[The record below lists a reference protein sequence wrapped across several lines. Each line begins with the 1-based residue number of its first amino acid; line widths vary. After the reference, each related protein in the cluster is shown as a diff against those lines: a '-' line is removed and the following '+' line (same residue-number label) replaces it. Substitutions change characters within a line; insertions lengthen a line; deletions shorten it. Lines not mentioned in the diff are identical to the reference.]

1 MKFDALIT
9 RLESAIDKHGSWA
22 PGRTVL
28 QKLLKQAPPDASCSS
43 PSPSQPHAFIESFAL
58 AFEQETDRV
67 RLFILSSQDQLWCRL
82 LDIATTIASL
92 KATTNTSPQ
101 RRRDMHAVLTKARS
115 SLDDLGDDTIQLET
129 FMRQNVVAC
138 AHLAQLADGHHHH
151 STTNDNNSKKGSSTV
166 NPASSFPLY
175 IACMEEKLAVG
186 GPALGVLLLSLSD
199 TYEALRDAEVE
210 TDINEESDNNNNNNK
225 KWVPPKQFQRVTR
238 KFWLKPADVTRFK
251 VEVMKN
257 FPILVFGDRV
267 RLTDLVDT
275 ADSKGTITIPLD
287 QPHLLP
293 RLADQHIT
301 DTCQVASVYCDD
313 TEELTSYH
321 TRLRREDHSS
331 LVRVRWYG
339 ERDASDPN
347 QQLFIERKIHR
358 DATSG
363 VFSTKER
370 CAIAQKDII
379 PFFQGQPV
387 HSIDQ
392 QQDVFMRQTQQFVVE
407 GHQQPII
414 RTCYTRTAFQM
425 SSNNQVR
432 ISLDVDLHMIKEAHS
447 GGGNVG
453 AIPKLPG
460 DWCRDLSVGIP
471 PKDVVHFP
479 YAVVEIKLQAKPPQ
493 WLKSLVKSGILLP
506 LPKFSKFLHGTAMLH
521 QHLTDNTPHWFLPA
535 ADDDDED
542 AGSGKKKGLF
552 SLSSSSKTPHTNL
565 LMTPATWEEM
575 SDTFDRYVED
585 AAEWLFPSMPA
596 AAGETSQIPQLSP
609 GGKQLQ
615 HNHKDD
621 EADDKEGSKEVRA
634 GGWMFRNVRRNKT
647 SPTNQHMMYE
657 TSGSEEDHT
666 QVSNTD
672 NNVPSLS
679 PTNGTAATFAITAAA
694 TLPPAS
700 SSSIADASA
709 RRTTTWPVYQ
719 DPAITTTTTTTTN
732 SSFSTPPRDQAPQQ
746 QQPASYVLPLH
757 KDTPSPSS
765 SSSHAS
771 LTGGASTP
779 KDSAEDMEEGH
790 GLKTRHSSADNNNT
804 PLGSDK
810 NNSHV
815 ATTPFSS
822 SSSTLPQRGSFA
834 MAQYQSLSANG
845 SSGNIMG
852 NKGGNDDYMKTNNSN
867 GESDVAL
874 VRRSK
879 SMVRTR
885 VEPKTF
891 FANERTFLQWLQIS
905 VLVMLTAM
913 SLLSG
918 SSLTSSVTG
927 NTTTSSSSSGGCSE
941 GDKSC
946 YASKL
951 SGAIIAPVAL
961 LFMAYALYMYKKR
974 TIQILRKETVRYDD
988 QRGPVVLV
996 VILIAVFICSY
1007 VISIVYAF

>member
-1 MKFDALIT
+1 
-9 RLESAIDKHGSWA
+9 
-22 PGRTVL
+22 
-28 QKLLKQAPPDASCSS
+28 
-43 PSPSQPHAFIESFAL
+43 
-58 AFEQETDRV
+58 
-67 RLFILSSQDQLWCRL
+67 
-82 LDIATTIASL
+82 
-92 KATTNTSPQ
+92 
-101 RRRDMHAVLTKARS
+101 
-115 SLDDLGDDTIQLET
+115 
-129 FMRQNVVAC
+129 
-138 AHLAQLADGHHHH
+138 
-151 STTNDNNSKKGSSTV
+151 
-166 NPASSFPLY
+166 
-175 IACMEEKLAVG
+175 MEERLAVG

-210 TDINEESDNNNNNNK
+210 TDINEESDNNKKK

-275 ADSKGTITIPLD
+275 ADSKSTTTNPLD

-313 TEELTSYH
+313 TNELTSYH

-370 CAIAQKDII
+370 CAIAQKDIL

-392 QQDVFMRQTQQFVVE
+392 QQDAFMRQTQQFVVE
-407 GHQQPII
+407 SHQQPII

-432 ISLDVDLHMIKEAHS
+432 ISLDVDLHMIREAHS
-447 GGGNVG
+447 GGGGNGG

-521 QHLTDNTPHWFLPA
+521 QHVTDNTPHWFLPA
-535 ADDDDED
+535 ADDDNED

-552 SLSSSSKTPHTNL
+552 SLSSSSKAPQRSL

-615 HNHKDD
+615 HNHEND

-634 GGWMFRNVRRNKT
+634 GSWMFRNVRRNKT
-647 SPTNQHMMYE
+647 TPTNQHMMYE

-666 QVSNTD
+666 EVSNNN

-679 PTNGTAATFAITAAA
+679 PTDGTAATFAITAAA
-694 TLPPAS
+694 TSPPAS
-700 SSSIADASA
+700 SSTAADASA

-719 DPAITTTTTTTTN
+719 DPAIATN
-732 SSFSTPPRDQAPQQ
+732 SSLSTPPIDQAPQQ

-779 KDSAEDMEEGH
+779 KDSAEDMEEGR
-790 GLKTRHSSADNNNT
+790 GLNTRHSSADNNT
-804 PLGSDK
+804 PLGSNK
-810 NNSHV
+810 NNSNV

-834 MAQYQSLSANG
+834 MAKYQSLSANG
-845 SSGNIMG
+845 SGGNIT
-852 NKGGNDDYMKTNNSN
+852 GNDDYMKTSNSNNSN

-879 SMVRTR
+879 SLVRTR

-918 SSLTSSVTG
+918 SSLISSVTG
-927 NTTTSSSSSGGCSE
+927 NTTSSSSSGGCSK

-946 YASKL
+946 YASRL

>member
-1 MKFDALIT
+1 MKFDALIAK
-9 RLESAIDKHGSWA
+9 LESQIAKHGSWA
-22 PGRTVL
+22 PGSTVL
-28 QKLLKQAPPDASCSS
+28 QKLLEQAPPDTSYPS
-43 PSPSQPHAFIESFAL
+43 PSPSQPHSFIESFAL
-58 AFEQETDRV
+58 ALEQETDRV
-67 RLFILSSQDQLWCRL
+67 RLFILSSQEQLWCRL
-82 LDIATTIASL
+82 LDIAATITSL
-92 KATTNTSPQ
+92 KASTTTTTSPQ
-101 RRRDMHAVLTKARS
+101 RRDTHAVLTKVRS
-115 SLDDLGDDTIQLET
+115 SLDQLGDDTIQLET
-129 FMRQNVVAC
+129 FMRQNIVAC
-138 AHLAQLADGHHHH
+138 AHLAQLADGYHHH
-151 STTNDNNSKKGSSTV
+151 STKNSNINNKKKGSSAV
-166 NPASSFPLY
+166 DCPASSFSVY
-175 IACMEEKLAVG
+175 IGCMEERLAVG
-186 GPALGVLLLSLSD
+186 GTALGVLLLSLSD
-199 TYEALRDAEVE
+199 TYETLRDAEVE
-210 TDINEESDNNNNNNK
+210 TDIDEENNKK

-257 FPILVFGDRV
+257 FPILVFGDRM
-267 RLTDLVDT
+267 RLKDIVDPAETKSTTDN
-275 ADSKGTITIPLD
+275 PLD

-301 DTCQVASVYCDD
+301 DTCQVASVYYDD
-313 TEELTSYH
+313 TDELASYH
-321 TRLRREDHSS
+321 TRLTREDFSS

-339 ERDASDPN
+339 ERDATNPS

-363 VFSTKER
+363 ELSTKER
-370 CAIAQKDII
+370 CSIAQKDII
-379 PFFQGQPV
+379 PFFQGHPV
-387 HSIDQ
+387 HNIDQ
-392 QQDVFMRQTQQFVVE
+392 QQDEFLRKTQQFVVE

-432 ISLDVDLHMIKEAHS
+432 ISLDVDLHMIREFHS
-447 GGGNVG
+447 DEGNGGG
-453 AIPKLPG
+453 AIQKLPG
-460 DWCRDLSVGIP
+460 DWCRDLSAGIP

-493 WLKSLVKSGILLP
+493 WLKSLVKNGILLP
-506 LPKFSKFLHGTAMLH
+506 LPKFSKFLHGTAMLY
-521 QHLTDNTPHWFLPA
+521 QHLTENTPHWFLPA
-535 ADDDDED
+535 ADADGDDVGV
-542 AGSGKKKGLF
+542 GSGKKKGLF
-552 SLSSSSKTPHTNL
+552 SLSSSSSSKAPRNSL

-596 AAGETSQIPQLSP
+596 AAGKTSHIPQLSP
-609 GGKQLQ
+609 GGKQQL
-615 HNHKDD
+615 HNHEDD
-621 EADDKEGSKEVRA
+621 AADDKKDKKEVVA
-634 GGWMFRNVRRNKT
+634 GGWMFRNVLRNKT
-647 SPTNQHMMYE
+647 TPTNQHMYE

-666 QVSNTD
+666 QVSEGTH
-672 NNVPSLS
+672 VPSLS
-679 PTNGTAATFAITAAA
+679 PTNGAAATFPPTAAA
-694 TLPPAS
+694 NSPTPS
-700 SSSIADASA
+700 SSSSSTAAADAA

-719 DPAITTTTTTTTN
+719 DPSITT
-732 SSFSTPPRDQAPQQ
+732 SSSLSTPPRDQGPHHQ
-746 QQPASYVLPLH
+746 QQPAPYVLPLY
-757 KDTPSPSS
+757 KDSPSPSC

-779 KDSAEDMEEGH
+779 NDSAEDMEEGH
-790 GLKTRHSSADNNNT
+790 GFKTRHSSACNNT
-804 PLGSDK
+804 PLSSNK
-810 NNSHV
+810 NNV
-815 ATTPFSS
+815 ATTSFSPS
-822 SSSTLPQRGSFA
+822 SIPQNGSFA
-834 MAQYQSLSANG
+834 MAQFHSVSANG
-845 SSGNIMG
+845 RSGGNIIG
-852 NKGGNDDYMKTNNSN
+852 NDYMKTINSNNSYAD
-867 GESDVAL
+867 GEMAL
-874 VRRSK
+874 IRRSK

-913 SLLSG
+913 SLLSS

-927 NTTTSSSSSGGCSE
+927 NTTSSRRTGGCSE
-941 GDKSC
+941 GEKSC